1 MSYGRAINTSRL
13 GYWGF
18 RQAKRMITLIRLH
31 RSARLDYPSGLG
43 FGGEGVWYKYFQCEK
58 ALFLRPKARLIRL
71 SRYNIQEH

>member
-1 MSYGRAINTSRL
+1 
-13 GYWGF
+13 
-18 RQAKRMITLIRLH
+18 MITLIRLH